1 VLLVAV
7 SAARGQVALNARRDL
22 PVGRNPRAIVAGD
35 LDGDGTT
42 DLVVANGSTSD
53 LSILLGAGQGIFR
66 PGTRIS
72 TGFSPRGLV
81 LASLSSVSDSI
92 ADLGVADLLQDRF
105 EVFLGNGV
113 GGFGASRT
121 FGTGGGTRP
130 VAIAAVDWNQD
141 GVRDL
146 VVVLQGT
153 SACQVWTGDGLGGF
167 ALHQTFA
174 VGASPSA
181 LAAGDWNGD
190 GKADLAIA
198 SEGNDTVVVLAG
210 CSSGFCSPVTLP
222 VQPAPTSI
230 AIGLLDADSLP
241 DLAVSSEGS
250 DSLSLLLANAGSA
263 PGPAVALLT
272 GAPSFAV
279 SIADLDADSKADLVV
294 GIEAAG
300 GQGAVKFLKGDGL
313 GSFIA
318 GGSFRVGSTP
328 VGVVAAALGGTA
340 ALDLATANVTA
351 ESVSLLFG
359 DGTGGFTTTPAYL
372 AGTAPN
378 ALASADLSGD
388 ARLDLAVVDGD
399 ADLVTLLLGS
409 GSGSFSAW
417 QSLDLPGNP
426 SHPAGAVAILADRLT
441 TDGNLDLAVVN
452 NNRDSISVFAGNG
465 AGTFSGPSTYP
476 VGGIDV
482 SPGSLAAAPLNDGD
496 AAHPD
501 LVVTNES
508 GDTAFPDGSVSVFLR
523 GPSGLLPATRF
534 EAGIA
539 PAGVA
544 AGRVD
549 ADATWDV
556 VVTNFSANT
565 LSLLPGAGTGVLG
578 APTPT
583 TTGSGPRSPLLRDL
597 DGDADL
603 DLLGL
608 NSGAGSVSVF
618 LGDGAG
624 GFAAAGQVGCGPD
637 PRAAV
642 LVDLNQ
648 DGWDDLATVN
658 TTAASVSIL
667 LGDGA
672 GHFGVPIRFGVGASP
687 WGIAA
692 GDFDLDGR
700 ADLATA
706 DLADG
711 QVSILRN
718 TSQLPLLTLSQGPG
732 GTVVSWPP
740 FAEAAAYEV
749 IRGQVEQFVDAAG
762 QINLGAVTCVENDS
776 SDTSTT
782 GHEDAATPA
791 ARKAFFYL
799 FRTVDP
805 LVKGSYGRG
814 SSGKIRIPATGN
826 CS

>member
-1 VLLVAV
+1 MAV
-7 SAARGQVALNARRDL
+7 GAARAQLALNGRRDL

-35 LDGDGTT
+35 LNGDGTT

-53 LSILLGAGQGIFR
+53 LSILLGAGQGILR
-66 PGTRIS
+66 PGTRIP
-72 TGFSPRGLV
+72 TGISPRGLV
-81 LASLSSVSDSI
+81 LESLNSVSDTTE
-92 ADLGVADLLQDRF
+92 DLAVANLLQDRF
-105 EVFLGNGV
+105 EVFLGNGL
-113 GGFGASRT
+113 GGFGASSS
-121 FGTGGGTRP
+121 FLTGAATRP

-141 GVRDL
+141 GARDL
-146 VVVLQGT
+146 VVALQGT

-167 ALHQTFA
+167 ILHQTFA
-174 VGASPSA
+174 VGAGPSA
-181 LAAGDWNGD
+181 IVAGDWDGD
-190 GKADLAIA
+190 GRADLAIA
-198 SEGNDTVVVLAG
+198 CAGDATVVVLVG
-210 CSSGFCSPVTLP
+210 CTTGFCSAVTLP
-222 VQPAPTSI
+222 VEAAPTSI
-230 AIGLLDADSLP
+230 AMGLLDTDSLP
-241 DLAVSSEGS
+241 DLAVGSEGS

-300 GQGAVKFLKGDGL
+300 GQGAVKIFKGDGL
-313 GSFIA
+313 GSFSA

-328 VGVVAAALGGTA
+328 VGVVTAALGGTA
-340 ALDLATANVTA
+340 AIDLATANVTA
-351 ESVSLLFG
+351 ESVSVLFG
-359 DGTGGFTTTPAYL
+359 DGTGGFTTTPAHA

-388 ARLDLAVVDGD
+388 ARHDLAVVDGD

-417 QSLDLPGNP
+417 QTLDLPGNP
-426 SHPAGAVAILADRLT
+426 AHPAGAVGVLVDRFT
-441 TDGNLDLAVVN
+441 ADGNLDLAVVN
-452 NNRDSISVFAGNG
+452 NNRDSISIFPGNG
-465 AGTFSGPSTYP
+465 AGAFSAPSTYP
-476 VGGIDV
+476 VGGDDV

-496 AAHPD
+496 AGHPD
-501 LVVTNES
+501 LVVANES
-508 GDTAFPDGSVSVFLR
+508 GDTAFPDGSVSVFLQ
-523 GPSGLLPATRF
+523 GPGGLLPATRF
-534 EAGIA
+534 DAGLA

-549 ADATWDV
+549 DNATWDV

-565 LSLLPGAGTGVLG
+565 LSLLPGSGTGALG
-578 APTPT
+578 APTPSPA
-583 TTGSGPRSPLLRDL
+583 GSGPRSPLLNDL

-603 DLLGL
+603 DLVGL
-608 NSGAGSVSVF
+608 NSGGGSLSVF
-618 LGDGAG
+618 LGDGTG
-624 GFAAAGQVGCGPD
+624 GFATAGQVSCGPD

-648 DGWDDLATVN
+648 DGWDDLAAVN
-658 TTAASVSIL
+658 STAASVSIL

-687 WGIAA
+687 WGIAT

-711 QVSILRN
+711 QVSILLN
-718 TSQLPLLTLSQGPG
+718 TSQPPSLTLSQGPG
-732 GTVVSWPP
+732 GTLVSWPP

-749 IRGQVEQFVDAAG
+749 IRGQVEQLAEAPG
-762 QINLGAVTCVENDS
+762 QIDLGAVTCLENDS
-776 SDTSTT
+776 SDTTT
-782 GHEDAATPA
+782 VGREDAASPA

-814 SSGKIRIPATGN
+814 SSGKVRIPASGD
-826 CS
+826 CL